1 MAHRI
6 ISTEEAPAAIGLYSQ
21 GALTETTLYC
31 SGQLGIRPETGELEP
46 DVESQTRQAFRN
58 LQAVAHEAGATLA
71 DVAKLTIF
79 LKSMDDFAVVNKVMG
94 EFITPPY
101 PARSCVA
108 VAALP
113 KGGLVEIEAIID
125 RVGIVL

>member
-1 MAHRI
+1 M
-6 ISTEEAPAAIGLYSQ
+6 
-21 GALTETTLYC
+21 
-31 SGQLGIRPETGELEP
+31 
-46 DVESQTRQAFRN
+46 
-58 LQAVAHEAGATLA
+58 AHEAGATLA